1 MTGGEHIGVHIHHRH
16 HHHRYHNIKI
26 WGLGQWD
33 TSGVRRSTVGVFWL
47 LIPGS
52 SPDFYLYYHDNDDD
66 DDDDDDDNDDDG
78 VGNDDDDNTDLPT
91 SS

>member
-1 MTGGEHIGVHIHHRH
+1 M
-16 HHHRYHNIKI
+16 
-26 WGLGQWD
+26 
-33 TSGVRRSTVGVFWL
+33 RRSTVGVFWL

-66 DDDDDDDNDDDG
+66 DDDDGVGDDDN
-78 VGNDDDDNTDLPT
+78 DNTDLPT